1 LDTVGLGVQ
10 INASKNG
17 GFFGEA
23 DCGKY
28 IVAGGVKLKF

>member
-1 LDTVGLGVQ
+1 VQ

-17 GFFGEA
+17 GFFVEA
-23 DCGKY
+23 GYGKY